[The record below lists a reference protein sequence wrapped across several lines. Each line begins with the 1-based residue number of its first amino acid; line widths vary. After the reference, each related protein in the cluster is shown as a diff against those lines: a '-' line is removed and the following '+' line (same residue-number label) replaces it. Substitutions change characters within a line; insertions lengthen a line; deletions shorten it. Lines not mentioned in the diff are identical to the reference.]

1 MYGQN
6 RYGTFYYARD
16 SGEETGGEEYFVNLA
31 RYVPLFVSE
40 LAELAEISFCAVYFC
55 QFCQFCQNWQNW
67 QKYTAQKDMRL
78 ER

>member
-40 LAELAEISFCAVYFC
+40 LAELA
-55 QFCQFCQNWQNW
+55 
-67 QKYTAQKDMRL
+67 DL
-78 ER
+78 